1 MVHKY
6 KLLLLVLLQDCKGGL
21 SSIIIVIIFCI
32 RTYLHFCRE
41 VDLFV
46 SIYQA
51 LVEVLLNIDEY
62 RLSPDI
68 KEMLLAFIT

>member
-1 MVHKY
+1 M
-6 KLLLLVLLQDCKGGL
+6 LLLVLLQDCKGGL
-21 SSIIIVIIFCI
+21 SSIIIVLSCVH
-32 RTYLHFCRE
+32 TYLHFCRE

>member
-1 MVHKY
+1 M
-6 KLLLLVLLQDCKGGL
+6 LLLVLLQDCKCGL
-21 SSIIIVIIFCI
+21 SSIRIVIFCGS
-32 RTYLHFCRE
+32 TYLKLCRE

-51 LVEVLLNIDEY
+51 LAEVLLNIDEY